1 MELGS
6 SIKETLQRQPLQLLM
21 LAAGQCDA
29 LGLCSPRGCGALGP
43 MGREAWEGFNL
54 LVNLRKHPS
63 HSLVGTIDVDALY
76 ALQRPPPNKLA
87 VPPSPLPVAEVLDG
101 LHIHV

>member
-6 SIKETLQRQPLQLLM
+6 SIKETLQWQPLQLLM

-54 LVNLRKHPS
+54 LVNSRKHPS
-63 HSLVGTIDVDALY
+63 PSLVGTIDVLSYIYCPIWPSIA
-76 ALQRPPPNKLA
+76 PPPQQISS
-87 VPPSPLPVAEVLDG
+87 PSLSPASG
-101 LHIHV
+101 